1 MTVVAN
7 TFSAWIH
14 WQDRNSLPNLCSPG
28 VYAIAY
34 SSNDLNEAKFTVSQ
48 EVVYFGVAGDL
59 RKRLKQFDNTI
70 SRKNTNHGGALRML
84 NKYRIYD
91 ELVPKLYVAIRAI
104 ERGPL
109 GGISDTL
116 RRKGDAQQLECHC
129 IAAYLD
135 AYSMLPQFNDKNSAK
150 FTNK

>member
-1 MTVVAN
+1 MKNGIFRLHSTSPIKRVVCQSLINSDKPPTVVLLRRFAQCVCVN
-7 TFSAWIH
+7 M
-14 WQDRNSLPNLCSPG
+14 L
-28 VYAIAY
+28 
-34 SSNDLNEAKFTVSQ
+34 
-48 EVVYFGVAGDL
+48 VYFGVAGDL

-129 IAAYLD
+129 I
-135 AYSMLPQFNDKNSAK
+135 SSK
-150 FTNK
+150 